1 MIEFTNNHW
10 KPTTVVFIQSL
21 VWSKQNVTLN
31 FLCQERE
38 HGKEWPN
45 RLEDFVE
52 VEVQFRNIMQ
62 FKLNF
67 GGADKQAILGFDVVD
82 ISAKGWENINFKI
95 EDYENDRISF
105 FCEAIEV
112 LHVFPKAKLK
122 L

>member
-1 MIEFTNNHW
+1 MY
-10 KPTTVVFIQSL
+10 
-21 VWSKQNVTLN
+21 
-31 FLCQERE
+31 QERE

-67 GGADKQAILGFDVVD
+67 EGADKQSVLGFDVVD
-82 ISAKGWENINFKI
+82 ISAKGWENINFQI

-112 LHVFPKAKLK
+112 LHVFPKGKLK